1 MEATF
6 QARAAGGRSRTSFG
20 GRVESPSIDPSA
32 AEWADNG
39 QRFAGDCPEFD
50 CVRTLLAQSVID
62 DAECRAAALGI
73 GVGRV
78 LIAAGELSE
87 EVYLGALGVACEPL
101 DRTLRH
107 CCPLND
113 ERLIESAAAGAHYVG
128 NLIDRFSLLFHF
140 GDLDTGAS
148 AVHGGIG
155 IP

>member
-1 MEATF
+1 M
-6 QARAAGGRSRTSFG
+6 GR
-20 GRVESPSIDPSA
+20 
-32 AEWADNG
+32 
-39 QRFAGDCPEFD
+39 QRPTLCRRLSGN

-73 GVGRV
+73 GVDRV
-78 LIAAGELSE
+78 LIAGELSE